1 MTTKVKRQA
10 YKAYI
15 NSPTWKAIRARVI
28 FRDGGQCRRC
38 GTRYHL
44 EVHHLTYVRFG
55 GRERLSD
62 LITLCEACHEAE
74 HDFQTAQRRA

>member
-1 MTTKVKRQA
+1 MPATVKREV
-10 YKAYI
+10 YKAFI
-15 NSPTWKAIRARVI
+15 NSPEWKAIRARVI
-28 FRDGGQCRRC
+28 FRDGGMCRRC
-38 GTRYHL
+38 RSRYRL

-62 LITLCEACHEAE
+62 LLTLCEHCHQAE